1 MNPAFVLKKVSSAH
15 RHLKGIS
22 SNIPNQNISIHTLSL
37 QEAKDSSAVE
47 NIATH
52 DELFKEKIFPNE
64 TRTKEVGNYASA
76 LRKGFQ
82 LVKDSKLL
90 TGKHILAVQ
99 EELEKNKAG
108 YRRLSGTDLK
118 NQQTGEVI
126 YTPPQ
131 SLK

>member
-1 MNPAFVLKKVSSAH
+1 MKPAA
-15 RHLKGIS
+15 
-22 SNIPNQNISIHTLSL
+22 
-37 QEAKDSSAVE
+37 
-47 NIATH
+47 
-52 DELFKEKIFPNE
+52 
-64 TRTKEVGNYASA
+64 KEVGNYASA